1 MKIRLIIVLLFV
13 FPLVYAFP
21 AFAMDVF
28 HDLPVKVAKGSALGK
43 EKLLGVPAYM
53 VGQKYP
59 GIEKDFGQFKSNKRT
74 HRLNK
79 TEEEAC
85 RVAFLSALIALQ
97 RRAVKLGADGIVDIK
112 SITKYKRLESSVNY
126 RCVASDLMA
135 NVVLTG
141 RIVNF
146 AK

>member
-1 MKIRLIIVLLFV
+1 MNRKSTILLLFV
-13 FPLVYAFP
+13 SFVTIAHP
-21 AFAMDVF
+21 AFAKDVF
-28 HDLPVKVAKGSALGK
+28 HDLPVKAAQKSALGK

-53 VGQKYP
+53 VGQQSP
-59 GIEKDFGQFKSNKRT
+59 RIEKDFGQFKSNKRT

-79 TEEEAC
+79 TEEDAC
-85 RVAFLSALIALQ
+85 NVAFLSALIALQ
-97 RRAVKLGADGIVDIK
+97 KRAVKLGADSIVDIK
-112 SITKYKRLESSVNY
+112 SITKYKRLESALNY
-126 RCVASDLMA
+126 RCAASDLMA